1 MSQTNC
7 SVYIFKSNWSVSK
20 RTASLSQ
27 DRKESTADAL
37 CDYQNLT
44 HLLFECVS
52 MEFIVKYVLIKI
64 DGFTA
69 LHFE

>member
-7 SVYIFKSNWSVSK
+7 SVYKSNWSVSK

-27 DRKESTADAL
+27 DKKESTADAL

-44 HLLFECVS
+44 LTFFLNVFQWNLSLNMC
-52 MEFIVKYVLIKI
+52 
-64 DGFTA
+64 
-69 LHFE
+69 